1 MNVDTALH
9 VAHQATRRGC
19 IGDNC
24 RNSDCVSCATVVM
37 ASEIRRLRAVVAQM
51 GRLLEAKPVERKPPA
66 VGPCICGRQ
75 LIDGICAE
83 CDA

>member
-19 IGDNC
+19 IGDSC

-37 ASEIRRLRAVVAQM
+37 AAEIRRLRAVLAQM
-51 GRLLEAKPVERKPPA
+51 DRLMQTQPVPPPA
-66 VGPCICGRQ
+66 AAHCICGIQ

>member
-19 IGDNC
+19 VGDSC

-37 ASEIRRLRAVVAQM
+37 AAEIRRLRAVVAQM
-51 GRLLEAKPVERKPPA
+51 GRLLETKPAPPVIA
-66 VGPCICGRQ
+66 ATCICGIQ